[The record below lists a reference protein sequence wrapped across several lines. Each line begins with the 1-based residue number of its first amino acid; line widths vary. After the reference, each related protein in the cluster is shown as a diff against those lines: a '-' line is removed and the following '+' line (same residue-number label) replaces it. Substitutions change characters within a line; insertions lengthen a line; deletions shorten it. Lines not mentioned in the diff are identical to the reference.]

1 MSGHRSSDRSF
12 YCKPGYNWCESCG
25 SLATTI
31 QKLPY
36 EDSSTEIES
45 PVSGCE
51 FKGDELTSPVS
62 EAIIF
67 LQEQQ
72 QKELEL

>member
-1 MSGHRSSDRSF
+1 MIVAIRIF
-12 YCKPGYNWCESCG
+12 K
-25 SLATTI
+25 
-31 QKLPY
+31 
-36 EDSSTEIES
+36 EDKQGENTSIAFE
-45 PVSGCE
+45 
-51 FKGDELTSPVS
+51 GDELTSPVS